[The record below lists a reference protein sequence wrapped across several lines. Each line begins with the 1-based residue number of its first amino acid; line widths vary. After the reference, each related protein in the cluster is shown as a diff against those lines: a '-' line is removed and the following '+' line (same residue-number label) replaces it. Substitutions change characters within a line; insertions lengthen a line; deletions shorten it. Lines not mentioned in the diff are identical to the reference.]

1 MLERTA
7 LRCSLL
13 ASVLFFLGPVHL
25 WGQLISSPTLTT
37 NFGNASPIIGCSSGT
52 LEYTVRATTN
62 DPNTV
67 LNYRYVRNRS
77 GSSTSYQLSGS
88 LPPGVVSTYDPVQKI
103 ISIVGKPTTSV
114 ATDTVYSFNISS
126 IGANCNTSIVSGT
139 IRLFASPQITLITA
153 ASTSRQTG
161 ANSLCNGNAIIPIHY
176 TTSNFTKIEAQ
187 GLPNGI
193 LISQNSDKLTL
204 SGVLN
209 TSFY

>member
-25 WGQLISSPTLTT
+25 WGQLTSSPTLTT
-37 NFGNASPIIGCSSGT
+37 NFGNASPIIACSSGT
-52 LEYTVRATTN
+52 LEYTVRATTK

-67 LNYRYVRNRS
+67 LYYRYVRNRS
-77 GSSTSYQLSGS
+77 GSNTYLTSHT
-88 LPPGVVSTYDPVQKI
+88 VSATVTHNDFSQTVQD
-103 ISIVGKPTTSV
+103 G
-114 ATDTVYSFNISS
+114 D
-126 IGANCNTSIVSGT
+126 
-139 IRLFASPQITLITA
+139 
-153 ASTSRQTG
+153 
-161 ANSLCNGNAIIPIHY
+161 
-176 TTSNFTKIEAQ
+176 Q